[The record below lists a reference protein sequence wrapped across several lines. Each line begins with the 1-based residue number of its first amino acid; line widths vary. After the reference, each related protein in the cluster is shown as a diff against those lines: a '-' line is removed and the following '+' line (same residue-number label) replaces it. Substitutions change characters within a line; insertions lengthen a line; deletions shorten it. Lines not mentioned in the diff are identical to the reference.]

1 MTFQPYV
8 YPHIALGRMCT
19 HTKDNHMSNEKAIIV
34 KLQPE
39 DKNALER
46 QAAEN
51 GRAMMREAEVL
62 IKRGIRKPRRKG
74 RAQ

>member
-1 MTFQPYV
+1 
-8 YPHIALGRMCT
+8 
-19 HTKDNHMSNEKAIIV
+19 MSNEKSIIV

-74 RAQ
+74 RAK